1 MKEYVCGFFMQKARL
16 DTNIR
21 RMKKLQIGNVVKS
34 KEDEKEEKWETPT
47 NTRICHKAKGGNI
60 PKH

>member
-1 MKEYVCGFFMQKARL
+1 MQKARL

-21 RMKKLQIGNVVKS
+21 RMKKLHIGNMVKS

-47 NTRICHKAKGGNI
+47 NTRICHKARGGNI